1 MRIVVTGATGM
12 LGRFVTKEVRLSRP
26 EWDLIGF
33 DREVV
38 SDTSIELVLGDV
50 TDPADLMKAVAGAD
64 VVVHLAGIRRPGLA
78 DDAETFRVNAI
89 GTFSVF
95 DACARQ
101 GVRRVVFTS
110 STAILGTDW
119 GKRER
124 LPRYLPYDDDHPLE
138 PEDAYGLSKVVG
150 EAIARSFH
158 LRGSM
163 EVAVLRFSRIV
174 TPEELDE
181 FRKNGGT
188 EPRGLHHYA
197 YVDGRDAANA
207 VMRAIELPGLT
218 YEAMFL
224 AADDS
229 SLPEPLSVVLPR
241 EIPAIGNMA
250 EHLTGT
256 RSGLSSERGK
266 AILDW
271 SATRTWR
278 T

>member
-1 MRIVVTGATGM
+1 MTGATGM
-12 LGRFVTKEVRLSRP
+12 LGGFVANEVRLTRP

-33 DREVV
+33 DRESS
-38 SDTSIELVLGDV
+38 SDTSIDLILGDV
-50 TDPADLMKAVAGAD
+50 TEVEELMPAFAGAD
-64 VVVHLAGIRRPGLA
+64 VVIHLAGIRRPGLA
-78 DDAETFRVNAI
+78 DDHETFRVNAI

-95 DACARQ
+95 EACARQ
-101 GVRRVVFTS
+101 GVRRIVFTS

-119 GKRER
+119 GRRER
-124 LPRYLPYDDDHPLE
+124 LPRYLPYDDDHPSE

-150 EAIARSFH
+150 EAIARSFY

-181 FRKNGGT
+181 FRQNGGT

-197 YVDGRDAANA
+197 YVDVRDAAEA
-207 VMRAIELPGLT
+207 IMRAIELPGLT

-229 SLPEPLSVVLPR
+229 SVAEPLSAVLPR
-241 EIPAIGNMA
+241 EFPPIGTLAQN
-250 EHLTGT
+250 LTGT

-266 AILDW
+266 AILNW
-271 SATRTWR
+271 SPTRTWR

>member
-1 MRIVVTGATGM
+1 MTGATGM
-12 LGRFVTKEVRLSRP
+12 LGRFVANEVRLSRP

-33 DREVV
+33 DREAA
-38 SDTSIELVLGDV
+38 SDTSIELVLGDATNPV
-50 TDPADLMKAVAGAD
+50 DLMKAVAGAD

-119 GKRER
+119 GKRKR

-150 EAIARSFH
+150 EAIAQSFY

-174 TPEELDE
+174 TPEELGE
-181 FRKNGGT
+181 FRDNGGT

-197 YVDGRDAANA
+197 YVDVRDAATA
-207 VMRAIELPGLT
+207 VMRSIELHGLT

-229 SLPEPLSVVLPR
+229 SLAEPLSVVLPR
-241 EIPAIGNMA
+241 EIPAIGDMA